1 MTFRKEN
8 EGLEKLVNRFRKN
21 DEIMVIKKIRRTFVA
36 IFLALLSLCLN
47 AQEKQKIVDFMT
59 VEDYIIGG
67 VTVTGVRFLD
77 TNALIGISGLRVGQE
92 VAVPGDAVTTAVQKL
107 WQQGLFSDV
116 RISISK
122 VQSDT
127 VYLDINLQERPRI
140 SSVKFNGLKNSETTD
155 LNKKINLPIG
165 SQVTAYLLNTAQ
177 KIIKDHFIE
186 KGFLN
191 TDVSFIQKDDPDQPN
206 NVILTINVDKK
217 DKVKIADI
225 TFVGNEFF
233 ETSKLRRQLKS
244 TKKKNI
250 NFFRASKFIS
260 EKFTEDKE
268 KLITFYNDN
277 GFKDFTIISD
287 SLYKVSENR
296 VGLKIRI
303 DEGKQYFLRNVDWV
317 GNSVYRKED
326 LKRVF
331 NVEKGAVYNQ
341 SLIAD
346 RLNGSAGAQDAV
358 SNLYQD
364 NGYLFSRLTPV
375 EAKVDQDSID
385 LEVRIYEGEQAYLN
399 NVIISGN
406 TRTNEHIA
414 RRELYTLPGDLF
426 SKTKIVRSIRQLG
439 VLGHFDP
446 EKINPTPLP
455 DITNGTVDLLYK
467 LEEKANDQFEVSGG
481 WGAGMLVGTVGVR
494 FNNFAMRNFFNL
506 KEWRPYPSGDGQSV
520 SIRAQSNGRIY
531 SSFNLS
537 FVEPWL
543 GGKNPNSFSVSL
555 YRSIMTNGK
564 KKGEDGRESM
574 IIDGASVGLGKRLA
588 WPDDYF
594 SLYGEL
600 NYQRYSMNN
609 FTQYSFLFSNGNAN
623 LLSFTTKLTRFS
635 TGPNLIYPESGSS
648 FTLSLQATPPFSL
661 ITGKN
666 MSNVSDQV
674 KYRWIEFHKW
684 TFKADYYYP
693 LTKNDKLVINA
704 RFGFGYLGFYNSKIG
719 PSPFENF
726 SVGGDGMTGYSFY
739 GREMIKLR
747 GYGSGSSGVGSLTPG
762 DPNIT
767 SKYVPA
773 GNVYSKIT
781 LELRYPVSLNPQA
794 TIYALA
800 FLESGRAWY
809 SLKEYNPFKMNRA
822 AGIGVRANLPMFGLL
837 GVDWGYGFDEVPVPG
852 AFSNANHGQF
862 QFTIGQE
869 F

>member
-1 MTFRKEN
+1 
-8 EGLEKLVNRFRKN
+8 
-21 DEIMVIKKIRRTFVA
+21 MVIKKIRRTFIA
-36 IFLALLSLCLN
+36 IFLVLLSLSLN

-77 TNALIGISGLRVGQE
+77 TNALIGISGLRIGQE
-92 VAVPGDAVTTAVQKL
+92 VAIPGDAITTAVQKL

-116 RISISK
+116 RISMSK
-122 VQSDT
+122 VVSDT
-127 VYLDINLQERPRI
+127 VYLDIALQERPRI
-140 SSVKFNGLKNSETTD
+140 SFIKLNGLKTSETTD

-165 SQVTAYLLNTAQ
+165 SQVTPYLLNTAQ

-191 TDVSFIQKDDPDQPN
+191 TEVAFVEKDDPDQPN
-206 NVILTINVDKK
+206 NVILNINVDKK
-217 DKVKIADI
+217 GKVKIANI
-225 TFVGNEFF
+225 NFVGNEYFK
-233 ETSKLRRQLKS
+233 ESKLRSKLKS
-244 TKKKNI
+244 TKIRNI
-250 NFFRASKFIS
+250 NIFRASKFIN
-260 EKFTEDKE
+260 EKFIEDKQ
-268 KLITFYNDN
+268 KLTTFYNDN
-277 GFKDFTIISD
+277 GFKDFTILSD
-287 SLYKVSENR
+287 SIYKVSEKR
-296 VGLKIRI
+296 IGLKIKI

-317 GNSVYRKED
+317 GNSVYKKED
-326 LKRVF
+326 LARKF

-341 SLIAD
+341 SLIDD
-346 RLNGSAGAQDAV
+346 RLNGSSGAQDAV

-364 NGYLFSRLTPV
+364 NGYLFSRLQPV
-375 EAKVDQDSID
+375 EAKIDHDSID
-385 LEVRIYEGEQAYLN
+385 LEVRIYEGDQAYLN
-399 NVIISGN
+399 NVLINGN

-426 SKTKIVRSIRQLG
+426 SKTKIIRSIRQLG

-455 DITNGTVDLLYK
+455 DISNGTVDLLYK
-467 LEEKANDQFEVSGG
+467 LEEKANDQFEISGG
-481 WGAGMLVGTVGVR
+481 WGAGMLVGTIGVR

-506 KEWRPYPSGDGQSV
+506 KEWHPYPSGDGQSI

-531 SSFNLS
+531 SSYNIS

-543 GGKNPNSFSVSL
+543 GGKNPNTFSVSL
-555 YRSIMTNGK
+555 YRSVMTNGK
-564 KKGEDGRESM
+564 KKSEDGYESM
-574 IIDGASVGLGKRLA
+574 IIDGASVGLGKRLS

-600 NYQRYSMNN
+600 NYQRYNLNN
-609 FTQYSFLFSNGNAN
+609 YTVYAFLFDNGISN

-648 FTLSLQATPPFSL
+648 FTLSVQATPPFSL
-661 ITGKN
+661 IGGEN
-666 MSNVSDQV
+666 MKNVSAQV
-674 KYRWIEFHKW
+674 KYKFIEFHKW

-693 LTKNDKLVINA
+693 ILKNNDKLVLNT
-704 RFGFGYLGFYNSKIG
+704 RFNFGYLGFYNKDIG

-747 GYGSGSSGVGSLTPG
+747 GYGSGSNGVGSLTPR
-762 DPNIT
+762 DPNNLNTFIP
-767 SKYVPA
+767 S

-781 LELRYPVSLNPQA
+781 FELRYPVSLNPQA
-794 TIYALA
+794 TIYLLT
-800 FLESGRAWY
+800 FLEAGKAWY
-809 SLKEYNPFKMNRA
+809 QLKEYNPFKMNRS
-822 AGIGVRANLPMFGLL
+822 AGFGVRANLPMFGLL
-837 GVDWGYGFDEVPVPG
+837 GVDWGYGFDPVREPST
-852 AFSNANHGQF
+852 FPNSNHGQF